1 VGALA
6 VVVPALVAVVGVLA
20 APTGSAVVGEL
31 GAVMTGLSGN
41 GLFETCRTP
50 NWLGAF
56 PISPDWFEYY
66 RTMPR
71 GQDLPHPDIADVALT
86 DVLFALSDPA
96 RLQIVRDLA
105 DGPLEMAQCGA
116 TNPALPKSTKS
127 HLMKVLREAGV
138 IRNEPQGRQ
147 RLVSLRREELD
158 ASFPGLIDS
167 GLGPRG

>member
-1 VGALA
+1 M
-6 VVVPALVAVVGVLA
+6 PANQ
-20 APTGSAVVGEL
+20 E
-31 GAVMTGLSGN
+31 
-41 GLFETCRTP
+41 
-50 NWLGAF
+50 
-56 PISPDWFEYY
+56 
-66 RTMPR
+66 
-71 GQDLPHPDIADVALT
+71 LPHPDIGEVALT

-138 IRNEPQGRQ
+138 IANEPRGRE

-158 ASFPGLIDS
+158 ATFPGLLDS
-167 GLGPRG
+167 VLGASRG